1 MTDREG
7 FGDTIGRKADRR
19 QRARGRPDS
28 VWGWLGMLGLI
39 GWSVAVPTV
48 LGVVLG
54 RWLDRVAPAT
64 FSWVIS
70 LLVVGLA
77 VGVLN
82 AWFWVLRESPERES
96 PEQESDRAT
105 SEAARDGPASS
116 GEADDVGG
124 GGRW

>member
-1 MTDREG
+1 MTGQEG
-7 FGDTIGRKADRR
+7 FKDTIGRQAERR
-19 QRARGRPDS
+19 RRARRRPQS

-70 LLVVGLA
+70 LLVIGLA

-82 AWFWVLRESPERES
+82 AWFWVLRESPAPES
-96 PEQESDRAT
+96 VTDESDVSAERG
-105 SEAARDGPASS
+105 SE
-116 GEADDVGG
+116 GEPDD
-124 GGRW
+124 R